1 MRGMRNARKS
11 IGLEEAS
18 LRALDRDLDLG
29 DSPRIEPVSVTE
41 AGVESPAEPTL
52 SGDPTFTP
60 SLISNCKQ
68 MAWTLDPGMSIFF
81 EGVASARGAEEF
93 RVLRSRLYRLR
104 KQQTLKSLLI
114 ASAVPKEGRSFVAI
128 NLAQVL
134 ALQAGCRVLL
144 IDADLR
150 NPRLHSAFRTCAG
163 PGLSEYLLRDPEEFS
178 IMQRG
183 SCEGLFMIPAGKSIH
198 GQTELIA
205 NGRFQH
211 LLDQVESFFD
221 WIIVDSPAS
230 LPVTDASLLSN
241 SCDGVLLVVRS
252 HATPYD
258 VVRKAQERFSEESIV
273 GALLNRIDEESTN
286 RLGHGSKLRVANT
299 EGQ

>member
-11 IGLEEAS
+11 IELEEAS
-18 LRALDRDLDLG
+18 LGTLDGELDLRNG
-29 DSPRIEPVSVTE
+29 PRIEPVSVTE
-41 AGVESPAEPTL
+41 VGMEASAGPSL
-52 SGDPTFTP
+52 SGDPAFTP
-60 SLISNCKQ
+60 SLVSNCRQ
-68 MAWTLDPGMSIFF
+68 RPWTLDPSMTIFF
-81 EGVASARGAEEF
+81 GGAASARGSEEF
-93 RVLRSRLYRLR
+93 RSLRSRLYRIR
-104 KQQTLKSLLI
+104 KQQSLKSVLI

-144 IDADLR
+144 IDGDLR
-150 NPRLHSAFRTCAG
+150 NPRLHSAFGTKAE
-163 PGLSEYLLRDPEEFS
+163 PGLSEYLLQEPEEFS

-183 SCEGLFMIPAGKSIH
+183 SAQGLFMIPAGKSTL
-198 GQTELIA
+198 GPTELIA

-230 LPVTDASLLSN
+230 IPVTDASLLSN

-258 VVRKAQERFSEESIV
+258 VVRKAQERFREESLV
-273 GALLNRIDEESTN
+273 GAILNKIEERPAQQT
-286 RLGHGSKLRVANT
+286 
-299 EGQ
+299 